1 LNIVNNQFDTTCLFK
16 RLISL
21 LLTALLHPSSPM
33 NTSRKLRP
41 SISMIAKNL
50 GVSKTTVSLA
60 LKGHPRI
67 SAETKKKVEKAA
79 KAQGYTTDP
88 HLTRA
93 FSIIRKGRN
102 PTHNVI
108 GYLDTSKRSRDF
120 GNPFADLVKST
131 LIESAKSKGFSITSF
146 IVDEPKMPLTRL
158 KQIIESRNIKHLLV
172 PAPALI
178 DDLPFDWENFST
190 IILST
195 RPLKHRFNRVTTSN
209 YQAISLL
216 MKKIKRKGYT
226 KPGFIIRK
234 NIDAIQDNECSI
246 AFLGLRKYLDF
257 DDSIPILFTQES
269 TSIATYE
276 NWYWKHTPDVIIH
289 NNPTGITSEGLL
301 DYTQILKQFK
311 RSLPNTVGRC
321 TLNSNPSIEPVSG
334 IIRNE
339 QEIGHSAI
347 ELMLSMIER
356 NVMGVPN
363 HPKVLT
369 ILCDWYEGKTLPKKA
384 R

>member
-1 LNIVNNQFDTTCLFK
+1 MK
-16 RLISL
+16 
-21 LLTALLHPSSPM
+21 SP
-33 NTSRKLRP
+33 KEEKP
-41 SISMIAKNL
+41 SISIIAKKL

-67 SAETKKKVEKAA
+67 STKTKKKVERAA

-108 GYLDTSKRSRDF
+108 GYLDTSKRSNDL
-120 GNPFADLVKST
+120 GNPFADHVKTT
-131 LIESAKSKGFSITSF
+131 LIESAKSKGFSVSLF
-146 IVDEPKMPLTRL
+146 VVDENEMPLTRL
-158 KQIIESRNIKHLLV
+158 KHIIESRNIKYLLI

-178 DDLPFDWENFST
+178 DDLPFDWDKFST
-190 IILST
+190 IVLST
-195 RPLKHRFNRVTTSN
+195 RPLKQPFNRVTTSN

-216 MKKIKRKGYT
+216 MKNIKRKGYN

-246 AFLGLRKYLDF
+246 TFLGLRKYLEF
-257 DDSIPILFTQES
+257 DDSIPILFTKETTTIS
-269 TSIATYE
+269 DYE
-276 NWYWKHTPDVIIH
+276 NWFWKNSPDVIIQSDQ
-289 NNPTGITSEGLL
+289 TGITNEGLL
-301 DYTQILKQFK
+301 DYSQIFDRFEKP
-311 RSLPNTVGRC
+311 LPNTIGRC
-321 TLNSNPSIEPVSG
+321 SLNANPSNESVTG
-334 IIRNE
+334 VIRNE

-356 NVMGVPN
+356 NVMGLPN

-369 ILCDWYEGKTLPKKA
+369 ILSDWYEGKTLPKKA